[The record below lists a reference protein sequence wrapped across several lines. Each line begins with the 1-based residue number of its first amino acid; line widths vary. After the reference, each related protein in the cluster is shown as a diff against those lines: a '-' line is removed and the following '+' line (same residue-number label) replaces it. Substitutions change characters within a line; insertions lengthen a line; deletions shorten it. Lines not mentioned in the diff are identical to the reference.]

1 MKSIW
6 SILNSFSI
14 FFFQIRNIRKVIQL
28 TKDSLDELNK
38 KFGND
43 QQPNPMYVEV
53 SLLINLLDKIKGLKG
68 KFALHSFDYTPIP
81 PTFNILYKKNV
92 F

>member
-1 MKSIW
+1 MIY
-6 SILNSFSI
+6 LEYNSYFFYN

-53 SLLINLLDKIKGLKG
+53 SL
-68 KFALHSFDYTPIP
+68 
-81 PTFNILYKKNV
+81 
-92 F
+92 

>member
-1 MKSIW
+1 MVFFVCLIFDF
-6 SILNSFSI
+6 FSS
-14 FFFQIRNIRKVIQL
+14 FQIRNIRKVIQL

-53 SLLINLLDKIKGLKG
+53 RLFL
-68 KFALHSFDYTPIP
+68 T
-81 PTFNILYKKNV
+81 T
-92 F
+92 

>member
-1 MKSIW
+1 MHSSHLCANGEIKLWNVYGVFFLFNIW
-6 SILNSFSI
+6 FFSS
-14 FFFQIRNIRKVIQL
+14 FQIRNIRKVIQL

-53 SLLINLLDKIKGLKG
+53 RLFLTTWWLKQAETG
-68 KFALHSFDYTPIP
+68 R
-81 PTFNILYKKNV
+81 
-92 F
+92 

>member
-1 MKSIW
+1 MGFFRLIFVF
-6 SILNSFSI
+6 FSS
-14 FFFQIRNIRKVIQL
+14 FQIRNIRKVIQL

-53 SLLINLLDKIKGLKG
+53 RLFL
-68 KFALHSFDYTPIP
+68 T
-81 PTFNILYKKNV
+81 T
-92 F
+92 

>member
-1 MKSIW
+1 MFFFVCLIFDF
-6 SILNSFSI
+6 FSS
-14 FFFQIRNIRKVIQL
+14 FQIRNIRKVIQL

-53 SLLINLLDKIKGLKG
+53 RLFL
-68 KFALHSFDYTPIP
+68 T
-81 PTFNILYKKNV
+81 T
-92 F
+92 

>member
-1 MKSIW
+1 MYMVFFVCLIFDF
-6 SILNSFSI
+6 FSS
-14 FFFQIRNIRKVIQL
+14 FQIRNIRKVIQL

-53 SLLINLLDKIKGLKG
+53 RLFL
-68 KFALHSFDYTPIP
+68 T
-81 PTFNILYKKNV
+81 T
-92 F
+92 